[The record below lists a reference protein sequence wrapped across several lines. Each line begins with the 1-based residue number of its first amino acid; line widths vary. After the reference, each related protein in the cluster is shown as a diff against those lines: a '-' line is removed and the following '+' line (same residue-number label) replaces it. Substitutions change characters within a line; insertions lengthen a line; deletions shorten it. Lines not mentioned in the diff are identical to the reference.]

1 MPKKEYSIP
10 PKALI
15 ISARLD
21 WNAEIADDVMVT
33 FVDGDNPIKEAHA
46 MIDEF
51 EIDFPDH
58 EHWIRANDA
67 ACKVRVAEVVRRHGW
82 NELW

>member
-1 MPKKEYSIP
+1 MT

-15 ISARLD
+15 IFALVD
-21 WNAEIADDVMVT
+21 WDAETADDVMVT

-46 MIDEF
+46 MIDDF
-51 EIDFPDH
+51 IKTDFPNH

-67 ACKVRVAEVVRRHGW
+67 ACKAQVEEIVKRHGW
-82 NELW
+82 DRVW